1 MAALSGKLGSVA
13 WTSHVSLSD
22 NQNIKS
28 WTLDIGVDELET
40 TDFSVTQWK
49 TFIAGL
55 SELSGSFEGFID
67 GTNTITVA
75 ELYGAAATITLTLD
89 GSRSIT
95 LSAICTGVSLGVT
108 VEGVSTYT
116 CNFKGTGEPTF
127 N

>member
-1 MAALSGKLGSVA
+1 MAAISGKLGSVA
-13 WTSHVSLSD
+13 WTSHTSLAD

-49 TFIAGL
+49 TFLAGL
-55 SELSGSFEGFID
+55 SEASGSFEGFID
-67 GTNTITVA
+67 GTNVLTVT
-75 ELYGAAATITLTLD
+75 ELYGAAATLTLTLD
-89 GSRSIT
+89 GSRNIT
-95 LSAICTGVSLGVT
+95 LSAFCTGVSLGVT

-116 CNFKGTGEPTF
+116 ANFRMTAAPTY